1 MAYIDKYRNYLE
13 SVPDVIE
20 RCRASGKRPVLA
32 YTSNLDAI
40 VEWDVESFNRLLAQY
55 LEEEPSC
62 EEGETVGNMRD
73 FAKIV
78 SYYAVNGLGGE
89 VEITSGGVIER
100 LKDYFDIYYG
110 LGGTCAQGAAALG
123 TLGVPVLIHITDQSP
138 EVAAWLDDK
147 EIESVKG
154 RRSVPIR
161 ECVAEEKPVIHLII
175 QYDKGDVIRCGDK
188 EYEVPV
194 SNRLIMGYDKVHKV
208 MPVRQDFLEYL
219 EEHAGMMCS
228 YDISGFNAIVEP
240 EVLKERIGQLALHYR
255 TLRTRNPRLKIYFES
270 AHFISA
276 GCRDLL
282 YDTLAGHMDIMGMNE
297 EELVNLAGK
306 KSHPVDK
313 DDIRSVIKGLDY
325 MLELYPVKGIV
336 MHSKDYALYY
346 GDMMEGVDVEMGLTL
361 GSLMSGTRARI
372 GRYGTMDDCRE
383 SLKLPLSPT
392 GTGFAQ
398 TLGEMDLK
406 HEAVLVPS
414 RYMEKPRYTIG
425 LGDTF
430 VAGMQLCFM
439 Q

>member
-1 MAYIDKYRNYLE
+1 M
-13 SVPDVIE
+13 
-20 RCRASGKRPVLA
+20 
-32 YTSNLDAI
+32 
-40 VEWDVESFNRLLAQY
+40 
-55 LEEEPSC
+55 
-62 EEGETVGNMRD
+62 
-73 FAKIV
+73 
-78 SYYAVNGLGGE
+78 
-89 VEITSGGVIER
+89 EITSGGVIER

-123 TLGVPVLIHITDQSP
+123 TLGVPVLIHITDRSR

-147 EIESVKG
+147 RIESVNG
-154 RRSVPIR
+154 RRSVPIK
-161 ECVAEEKPVIHLII
+161 ECVTGEKPLIHLIM
-175 QYDKGDVIRCGDK
+175 QYDKGDVIRCGDR

-219 EEHAGMMCS
+219 EEHAQTMCS

-240 EVLKERIGQLALHYR
+240 EVLKERIGQLAKHYR
-255 TLRTRNPRLKIYFES
+255 TLRSRNPQLKIYFES

-297 EELVNLAGK
+297 EELVDLAGK
-306 KSHPVDK
+306 KAHPVDK
-313 DDIRSVIKGLDY
+313 DDIRSVIEGLDH

-346 GDMMEGVDVEMGLTL
+346 GEMMEGVDVEMGLTL
-361 GSLMSGTRARI
+361 GSLMSGTRART
-372 GRYGTMDDCRE
+372 GRYGTMDDCRD
-383 SLKLPLSPT
+383 SLRLPLSPT
-392 GTGFAQ
+392 GTRFARA
-398 TLGEMDLK
+398 LDEMELQHK
-406 HEAVLVPS
+406 AVLVPS
-414 RYMEKPRYTIG
+414 RYIEKPRYTIG

-439 Q
+439 

>member
-20 RCRASGKRPVLA
+20 RCRASKKRPVLA

-40 VEWDVESFNRLLAQY
+40 VKWDVDSFNRLLERY
-55 LEEEPSC
+55 LEEEPCC
-62 EEGETVGNMRD
+62 EEGEAVGSMQD

-123 TLGVPVLIHITDQSP
+123 TLGVPVLIHITDRSR
-138 EVAAWLDDK
+138 EVAKWLEDK
-147 EIESVKG
+147 RIESVNG
-154 RRSVPIR
+154 HRSVPIK
-161 ECVAEEKPVIHLII
+161 ECVTGEKPLIHLIM
-175 QYDKGDVIRCGDK
+175 QYDKGDVIRCGDR

-208 MPVRQDFLEYL
+208 MPVRQDFLKYL
-219 EEHAGMMCS
+219 EEHAQMMCS

-240 EVLKERIGQLALHYR
+240 EVLKERIGQLAKHYR
-255 TLRTRNPRLKIYFES
+255 TLRSRNPQLKIYFES

-297 EELVNLAGK
+297 EELVDLAGK
-306 KSHPVDK
+306 KACPVDK
-313 DDIRSVIKGLDY
+313 DDIRSVIKGLDH

-346 GDMMEGVDVEMGLTL
+346 GEMMEGVDVEMGLTL

-372 GRYGTMDDCRE
+372 GRYGTIDDCRE

-392 GTGFAQ
+392 GIRFAQ
-398 TLGEMDLK
+398 ALDEMELQ

-439 Q
+439 

>member
-20 RCRASGKRPVLA
+20 RCRASKKRPVLA

-40 VEWDVESFNRLLAQY
+40 VKWDVNSFNRLLERY
-55 LEEEPSC
+55 LEEEPCC
-62 EEGETVGNMRD
+62 EEGEAVGSMQD

-123 TLGVPVLIHITDQSP
+123 TLGVPVLIHITDRSR
-138 EVAAWLDDK
+138 EVAKWLEDK
-147 EIESVKG
+147 RIESVNG
-154 RRSVPIR
+154 HRSVPIK
-161 ECVAEEKPVIHLII
+161 ECVTGEKPLIHLIM
-175 QYDKGDVIRCGDK
+175 QYDKGDVIRCGDR

-219 EEHAGMMCS
+219 EEHAQMMCS

-240 EVLKERIGQLALHYR
+240 EVLKERIGQLAKHYR
-255 TLRTRNPRLKIYFES
+255 TLRSRNPQLKIYFES

-297 EELVNLAGK
+297 EELVDLAGK
-306 KSHPVDK
+306 KACPVDK
-313 DDIRSVIKGLDY
+313 DDIRSVIKGLNH

-346 GDMMEGVDVEMGLTL
+346 GEMMEGVDVEMGLTL

-372 GRYGTMDDCRE
+372 GRYGTIDDCRE

-392 GTGFAQ
+392 GIRFAQ
-398 TLGEMDLK
+398 ALDEMELQ

-439 Q
+439 

>member
-20 RCRASGKRPVLA
+20 RCRASKKRPVLA

-40 VEWDVESFNRLLAQY
+40 VKWDVDSFNRLLERY
-55 LEEEPSC
+55 LEEEPCC
-62 EEGETVGNMRD
+62 EEGEAVGSMQD

-123 TLGVPVLIHITDQSP
+123 TLGVPVLIHITDRSR
-138 EVAAWLDDK
+138 EVAKWLEDK
-147 EIESVKG
+147 RIESVNG
-154 RRSVPIR
+154 HRSVPIK
-161 ECVAEEKPVIHLII
+161 ECVTGEKPLIHLIM
-175 QYDKGDVIRCGDK
+175 QYDKGDVIRCGDR

-219 EEHAGMMCS
+219 EEHAQMMCS

-240 EVLKERIGQLALHYR
+240 EVLKERIGQLAKHYK
-255 TLRTRNPRLKIYFES
+255 TLRSRNPQLKIYFES

-297 EELVNLAGK
+297 EELVDLAGK
-306 KSHPVDK
+306 KACPVDK
-313 DDIRSVIKGLDY
+313 DDIRSVIKGLDH

-346 GDMMEGVDVEMGLTL
+346 GEMMEGVDVEMGLTL

-372 GRYGTMDDCRE
+372 GRYGTIDDCRE

-392 GTGFAQ
+392 GIRFAQ
-398 TLGEMDLK
+398 ALDEMELQ

-439 Q
+439 

>member
-20 RCRASGKRPVLA
+20 RCRASKKRPVLA

-40 VEWDVESFNRLLAQY
+40 VKWDVDSFNRLLERY
-55 LEEEPSC
+55 LEEEPC
-62 EEGETVGNMRD
+62 CKEGEAVGSMQD

-123 TLGVPVLIHITDQSP
+123 TLGVPVLIHITDRSR
-138 EVAAWLDDK
+138 EVVKWLEDK
-147 EIESVKG
+147 RIESVKG
-154 RRSVPIR
+154 HRSVPIK
-161 ECVAEEKPVIHLII
+161 ECVTGEEPLIHLIM
-175 QYDKGDVIRCGDK
+175 QYDKGDVIRCGDR

-219 EEHAGMMCS
+219 EEHAQMMCS

-240 EVLKERIGQLALHYR
+240 EVLKERAGELAKHYR
-255 TLRTRNPRLKIYFES
+255 TLRSRNPQLKIYFES

-297 EELVNLAGK
+297 EELVDLAGK
-306 KSHPVDK
+306 KTCPVDK
-313 DDIRSVIKGLDY
+313 DDIRSVIKGLDH

-346 GDMMEGVDVEMGLTL
+346 GEMMKGVDVEMGLTL

-372 GRYGTMDDCRE
+372 GRYGTIDDCRE

-392 GTGFAQ
+392 GIRFVQA
-398 TLGEMDLK
+398 LDEMELQ

-439 Q
+439 

>member
-20 RCRASGKRPVLA
+20 RCRASKKRPVLA

-40 VEWDVESFNRLLAQY
+40 VKWDVDSFNRLLERY
-55 LEEEPSC
+55 LEEEPCC
-62 EEGETVGNMRD
+62 EEGEAVGSMQD

-123 TLGVPVLIHITDQSP
+123 TLGVPVLIHITDRSR
-138 EVAAWLDDK
+138 EVAKWLEDK
-147 EIESVKG
+147 RIESVNG
-154 RRSVPIR
+154 HRSVPIK
-161 ECVAEEKPVIHLII
+161 ECVTGEKPLIHLIM
-175 QYDKGDVIRCGDK
+175 QYDKGDVIRCGDR

-219 EEHAGMMCS
+219 EEHAQMMCS

-240 EVLKERIGQLALHYR
+240 EVLKERIGQLAKHYR
-255 TLRTRNPRLKIYFES
+255 TLRSRNPQLKIYFES

-297 EELVNLAGK
+297 EELVDLAGK
-306 KSHPVDK
+306 KACPVDK
-313 DDIRSVIKGLDY
+313 DDIRSVIKGLDH

-346 GDMMEGVDVEMGLTL
+346 GEMMEGVDVEMGLTL

-372 GRYGTMDDCRE
+372 GRYGTIDDCRE

-392 GTGFAQ
+392 GIRFAQ
-398 TLGEMDLK
+398 ALDEMELQ

-439 Q
+439 

>member
-20 RCRASGKRPVLA
+20 RCRASKKRPVLA

-40 VEWDVESFNRLLAQY
+40 VKWDVDSFNRLLERY
-55 LEEEPSC
+55 LEEEPCC
-62 EEGETVGNMRD
+62 EEGEAVGSMQD

-123 TLGVPVLIHITDQSP
+123 TLGVPVLIHITDRSR
-138 EVAAWLDDK
+138 EVAKWLEDK
-147 EIESVKG
+147 RIESVNG
-154 RRSVPIR
+154 HRSVPIK
-161 ECVAEEKPVIHLII
+161 ECVTGEKPLIHLIM
-175 QYDKGDVIRCGDK
+175 QYDKGDVIRCGDR

-219 EEHAGMMCS
+219 EKHAQMMCS

-240 EVLKERIGQLALHYR
+240 EVLKERIGQLAKHYR
-255 TLRTRNPRLKIYFES
+255 TLRSRNPQLKIYFES

-297 EELVNLAGK
+297 EELVDLAGK
-306 KSHPVDK
+306 KACPVDK
-313 DDIRSVIKGLDY
+313 DDIRSVIKGLNH

-346 GDMMEGVDVEMGLTL
+346 GEMMEGVDVEMGLTL

-372 GRYGTMDDCRE
+372 GRYGTIDDCRE

-392 GTGFAQ
+392 GIRFAQ
-398 TLGEMDLK
+398 ALDEMELQ

-439 Q
+439 

>member
-20 RCRASGKRPVLA
+20 RCRASKKRPVLA

-40 VEWDVESFNRLLAQY
+40 VKWDVDSFNRLLERY
-55 LEEEPSC
+55 LEEEPCC
-62 EEGETVGNMRD
+62 EEGEAVGSMQD

-123 TLGVPVLIHITDQSP
+123 TLGVPVLIHITDRSR
-138 EVAAWLDDK
+138 EVAKWLEDK
-147 EIESVKG
+147 RIESVNG
-154 RRSVPIR
+154 HRSVPIK
-161 ECVAEEKPVIHLII
+161 ECVTGEKPLIHLIM
-175 QYDKGDVIRCGDK
+175 QYDKGDVIRCGDR

-219 EEHAGMMCS
+219 EEHAQMMCS

-240 EVLKERIGQLALHYR
+240 EVLKERIGQLAKHYR
-255 TLRTRNPRLKIYFES
+255 TLRSRNPQLKIYFES

-282 YDTLAGHMDIMGMNE
+282 YGTLAGHMDIMGMNE
-297 EELVNLAGK
+297 EELVDLAGK
-306 KSHPVDK
+306 KACPVDK
-313 DDIRSVIKGLDY
+313 DDIRSVIKGLDH

-346 GDMMEGVDVEMGLTL
+346 GEMMEGVDVEMGLTL

-372 GRYGTMDDCRE
+372 GRYGTIDDCRE

-392 GTGFAQ
+392 GIRFAQ
-398 TLGEMDLK
+398 ALDEMELQ

-439 Q
+439 

>member
-20 RCRASGKRPVLA
+20 RCRASKKRPVLA

-40 VEWDVESFNRLLAQY
+40 VKWDVDSFNRLLERY
-55 LEEEPSC
+55 LEEEPCC
-62 EEGETVGNMRD
+62 EEGEAVGSMQD

-123 TLGVPVLIHITDQSP
+123 TLGVPVLIHITDRSR
-138 EVAAWLDDK
+138 EVAKWLEDK
-147 EIESVKG
+147 RIESVKG
-154 RRSVPIR
+154 HRSVPIK
-161 ECVAEEKPVIHLII
+161 ECVTGEKPLIHLIM
-175 QYDKGDVIRCGDK
+175 QYDKGDVIRCGDR

-219 EEHAGMMCS
+219 EENAQIMCS

-240 EVLKERIGQLALHYR
+240 EVLKERVGQLAKHYR
-255 TLRTRNPRLKIYFES
+255 TLRSRNPQLKIYFES

-297 EELVNLAGK
+297 EELVDLAGK
-306 KSHPVDK
+306 KACPVDK
-313 DDIRSVIKGLDY
+313 DDIRSVIKGLNH

-346 GDMMEGVDVEMGLTL
+346 GEMMEGVDVEMGLTL

-372 GRYGTMDDCRE
+372 GRYGTIDDCRE

-392 GTGFAQ
+392 GIRFAQ
-398 TLGEMDLK
+398 ALDEMELQ

-439 Q
+439 

>member
-20 RCRASGKRPVLA
+20 RCRASKKRPVLA

-40 VEWDVESFNRLLAQY
+40 VKWDVDSFNRLLERY
-55 LEEEPSC
+55 LEEEPCC
-62 EEGETVGNMRD
+62 EEGEAVGSMQD

-123 TLGVPVLIHITDQSP
+123 TLGMPVLIHITDRSR
-138 EVAAWLDDK
+138 EVAKWLEDK
-147 EIESVKG
+147 RIESVKG
-154 RRSVPIR
+154 HRSVPIK
-161 ECVAEEKPVIHLII
+161 ECVTGEKPLIHLIM
-175 QYDKGDVIRCGDK
+175 QYDKGDVIRCGDR

-219 EEHAGMMCS
+219 EENAQIMCS

-240 EVLKERIGQLALHYR
+240 EVLKERVGQLAKHYR
-255 TLRTRNPRLKIYFES
+255 TLRSRNPQLKIYFES

-297 EELVNLAGK
+297 EELVDLAGK
-306 KSHPVDK
+306 KACPVDK
-313 DDIRSVIKGLDY
+313 DDIRSVIKGLNH

-346 GDMMEGVDVEMGLTL
+346 GEMMEGVDVEMGLTL

-372 GRYGTMDDCRE
+372 GRYGTIDDCRE

-392 GTGFAQ
+392 GIRFAQ
-398 TLGEMDLK
+398 ALDEMELQ

-439 Q
+439 

>member
-20 RCRASGKRPVLA
+20 RCRASKKRPVLA

-40 VEWDVESFNRLLAQY
+40 VKWDVDSFNRLLERY
-55 LEEEPSC
+55 LEEEPCC
-62 EEGETVGNMRD
+62 EEGEAVGSMQD

-123 TLGVPVLIHITDQSP
+123 TLGVPVLIHITDRSR
-138 EVAAWLDDK
+138 EVAKWLEDK
-147 EIESVKG
+147 RIESVNG
-154 RRSVPIR
+154 HRSVPIK
-161 ECVAEEKPVIHLII
+161 ECVTGEKPLIHLIM
-175 QYDKGDVIRCGDK
+175 QYDKGDVIRCGDR

-219 EEHAGMMCS
+219 EKHAQMMCS

-240 EVLKERIGQLALHYR
+240 EVLKERIGQLAKHYR
-255 TLRTRNPRLKIYFES
+255 TLRSRNPQLKIYFES

-297 EELVNLAGK
+297 EELVDLAGK
-306 KSHPVDK
+306 KACPVDK
-313 DDIRSVIKGLDY
+313 DDIRSVIKGLNH

-346 GDMMEGVDVEMGLTL
+346 GEMLEGVDVEMGLTL

-372 GRYGTMDDCRE
+372 GRYGTIDDCRE

-392 GTGFAQ
+392 GIRFAQ
-398 TLGEMDLK
+398 ALDEMELQ

-439 Q
+439 